1 MGMAIQ
7 VLGYSKEKLHI
18 LIMQM
23 VKLIK
28 NGEEFKMSKRSGNS
42 ITLDDLIESIGKDP
56 ARWYMVSQS
65 IDTHLEIDVDKALSK
80 NNDNPYYYVQYA
92 HARINQI
99 LKKLE
104 VEKPNTFD
112 KLTNITERELINQL
126 QYFKPT
132 INNIAHNYEVNK
144 IILYMVNLAKLFHS
158 YYANNKVINENDPI
172 LTAQR
177 YYLAK
182 AIKQV
187 LRNGL
192 QLLGI
197 DAVNEM

>member
-1 MGMAIQ
+1 
-7 VLGYSKEKLHI
+7 
-18 LIMQM
+18 
-23 VKLIK
+23 
-28 NGEEFKMSKRSGNS
+28 
-42 ITLDDLIESIGKDP
+42 
-56 ARWYMVSQS
+56 MVSQS

-99 LKKLE
+99 LKKIN
-104 VEKPNTFD
+104 VVMPNTFD

-144 IILYMVNLAKLFHS
+144 IILYMLNLAKVFHS
-158 YYANNKVINENDPI
+158 YYANNKVINDKEPL

-182 AIKQV
+182 AVKQV

-192 QLLGI
+192 HLLGI
-197 DAVNEM
+197 EAVNEM